1 MSSAALFPRYLS
13 REVRE
18 ALLDSPVVLVNG
30 PRQCGKTTLVKLL
43 GTELGYYYVSFDDE
57 VQRASAQRDPVGFLD
72 LLRLPVVL
80 DEVQM
85 VPNLFP
91 ALKRVVD
98 SGTANGQFLLTGS
111 ASVMLVPQL
120 TESLAGRIDMFD
132 LRPLSQDEIAG
143 RESSFLAD
151 LFQCRFSGDPSKRL
165 GESLLQRVVNGGYPR
180 ALARSTAGRKSK
192 WYRDYV
198 TSIIQRDVQS
208 LAQIRSLEALERLVQ
223 LAAGQ
228 TAHLFVA
235 SDLAAP
241 LQVTRPTVQSWTSFL
256 ERVFL
261 LERLPPWHSNQI
273 SRLTKTPKLYVGDS
287 GLACA
292 LLGIGVESLRRNP
305 ALRGQMIETFV
316 VQELRRQATW
326 HPLAHRFFHF
336 RSNDGIEV
344 DVVLER
350 EDGMVAAVEVKAGA
364 TVGAS
369 DFRGLRKLAQVLQ
382 DRFAAGVVLFDGE
395 RPVPFGDRLLA
406 VPIRHLWG

>member
-1 MSSAALFPRYLS
+1 
-13 REVRE
+13 
-18 ALLDSPVVLVNG
+18 
-30 PRQCGKTTLVKLL
+30 
-43 GTELGYYYVSFDDE
+43 
-57 VQRASAQRDPVGFLD
+57 
-72 LLRLPVVL
+72 
-80 DEVQM
+80 
-85 VPNLFP
+85 
-91 ALKRVVD
+91 
-98 SGTANGQFLLTGS
+98 
-111 ASVMLVPQL
+111 
-120 TESLAGRIDMFD
+120 
-132 LRPLSQDEIAG
+132 
-143 RESSFLAD
+143 
-151 LFQCRFSGDPSKRL
+151 
-165 GESLLQRVVNGGYPR
+165 
-180 ALARSTAGRKSK
+180 
-192 WYRDYV
+192 
-198 TSIIQRDVQS
+198 
-208 LAQIRSLEALERLVQ
+208 
-223 LAAGQ
+223 
-228 TAHLFVA
+228 
-235 SDLAAP
+235 
-241 LQVTRPTVQSWTSFL
+241 VQSWTSFL

-273 SRLTKTPKLYVGDS
+273 SRLTKTLKLYVGDS

-406 VPIRHLWG
+406 VPIRPLWG